1 MSAYLVVQ
9 LRFTDRAAYDRYQ
22 AGFRD
27 VFKQFNGRI
36 LAADEHPLTV
46 EGHWDREKIV
56 ILEFPDADSADAFS
70 NSPEYELIARD
81 RKAGADAVVLRVQ
94 GL

>member
-1 MSAYLVVQ
+1 MSVYLVAQ

-22 AGFRD
+22 AGFWD

-36 LAADEHPLTV
+36 LAADEHPLIV

-70 NSPEYELIARD
+70 NSSEYELISRD

-94 GL
+94 GF

>member
-1 MSAYLVVQ
+1 MSVYLVAQ

-22 AGFRD
+22 AAFWG
-27 VFKQFNGRI
+27 VFSKFNGKI
-36 LAADEHPLTV
+36 LAADEHPVTV

-56 ILEFPDADSADAFS
+56 ILDFPDANSADAFS
-70 NSPEYELIARD
+70 ASPEYELISRD

-94 GL
+94 GF

>member
-1 MSAYLVVQ
+1 MSVYLVAQ

-22 AGFRD
+22 AGFLG

-36 LAADEHPLTV
+36 LAADERPLIV
-46 EGHWDREKIV
+46 EGRWDREKIV

-70 NSPEYELIARD
+70 NSPEYELISRD

-94 GL
+94 GF